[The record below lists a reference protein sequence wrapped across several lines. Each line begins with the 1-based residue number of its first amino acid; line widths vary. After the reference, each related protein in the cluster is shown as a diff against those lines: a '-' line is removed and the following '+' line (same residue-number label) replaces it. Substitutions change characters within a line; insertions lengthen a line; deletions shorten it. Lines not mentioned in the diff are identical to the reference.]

1 MIAQMTETKISAF
14 ARDEIDRL
22 EQHVQ
27 RRVGGRLRG
36 FRLQTEAAGLILQGR
51 AANYHAKQLAQHAI
65 MEATRLPIAANAIE
79 VA

>member
-1 MIAQMTETKISAF
+1 MSSQMIEINLAAC

-22 EQHVQ
+22 EGHVY

-36 FRLQTEAAGLILQGR
+36 FRLQVEASGLVLQGR
-51 AANYHAKQLAQHAI
+51 AATYYAKQLAQHAI
-65 MEATRLPIAANAIE
+65 MEATRLPIVANAIE